1 MKLTNEE
8 FAKLAVSE
16 QKKLFN
22 SGKTLSYEFR
32 KRQLIRLK
40 TALKA
45 YERPLI
51 HALEKDFHK
60 PAFESYVTEIG
71 QAYEEINFALKHLHQ
86 WMRPRRKH
94 TPITQFPSRSFVY
107 PEPRGTVLIISP
119 WNYPLNLVI
128 LPLIGAI
135 AAGNTAILKS
145 ASEVPHT
152 SAAIGEMIEATFE
165 PNYILA
171 LSGSSNLTQA
181 ILQESINYV
190 FFTGSTRIGK
200 IVMQEAAKTL
210 TPVTLELGGKSPVI
224 VDDLD
229 EAKITAQRIVWGKFI
244 NAGQTCVAPDYLLV
258 REELKEPLVEAMIE
272 VLLEFYGEIK
282 PDHPDFAHII
292 NRKHFDRIAAY
303 LSEGHIIY
311 GGDTDEESLFIGPTL
326 MDEIDKSGKI
336 MKDEIFGPI
345 LPIITYKEIE
355 EAIQWVCD
363 RPDPLALY
371 LFSKNEKIIDRIITR
386 VPFGG
391 GSINDTISHLATSYM
406 AFGGRGKSGMGS
418 YHGIHSFETFSHMK
432 SILKKHRRFG
442 ISLAYPPYTKEKHR
456 ILRTLER
463 HNLLHN
469 F

>member
-152 SAAIGEMIEATFE
+152 SAAIGEMIDATFE

-181 ILQESINYV
+181 ILKESINYV
-190 FFTGSTRIGK
+190 FFTA
-200 IVMQEAAKTL
+200 VQELAKL
-210 TPVTLELGGKSPVI
+210 
-224 VDDLD
+224 
-229 EAKITAQRIVWGKFI
+229 
-244 NAGQTCVAPDYLLV
+244 
-258 REELKEPLVEAMIE
+258 
-272 VLLEFYGEIK
+272 
-282 PDHPDFAHII
+282 
-292 NRKHFDRIAAY
+292 
-303 LSEGHIIY
+303 
-311 GGDTDEESLFIGPTL
+311 
-326 MDEIDKSGKI
+326 
-336 MKDEIFGPI
+336 
-345 LPIITYKEIE
+345 
-355 EAIQWVCD
+355 
-363 RPDPLALY
+363 
-371 LFSKNEKIIDRIITR
+371 
-386 VPFGG
+386 
-391 GSINDTISHLATSYM
+391 
-406 AFGGRGKSGMGS
+406 
-418 YHGIHSFETFSHMK
+418 
-432 SILKKHRRFG
+432 
-442 ISLAYPPYTKEKHR
+442 
-456 ILRTLER
+456 
-463 HNLLHN
+463 
-469 F
+469 